1 MASIAGILVPNDY
14 NLFCNMYNGNRFPVP
29 GPTGGTGAT
38 GATGPVGVTGATGAT
53 GNVGLTGPSGAPA
66 GPTGGVTGP
75 VGPTNTLTASNLHA
89 TTGMYSGF
97 SKTTSIANFNG
108 RIVSLPNPQ
117 NLASYTVQ
125 VNIQGLSSANII
137 YGANYYLTYQVNV
150 AGAAV
155 DSTFTYQQLFATN
168 FPSNGLVP
176 VCQGG
181 SVGINGGGT
190 DFINWTTTWDICAS
204 T

>member
-1 MASIAGILVPNDY
+1 MSSIAAILVPNND
-14 NLFCNMYNGNRFPVP
+14 NLFCARFNGNTFPVQ
-29 GPTGGTGAT
+29 GPTGATGTT

-66 GPTGGVTGP
+66 GPTGSQTGP
-75 VGPTNTLTASNLHA
+75 VGPTNTLTASNLNA
-89 TTGMYSGF
+89 VTGMYSGF
-97 SKTTSIANFNG
+97 SKTTSIANYNG
-108 RIVSLPNPQ
+108 RLVALPNPQ
-117 NLASYTVQ
+117 DLCSCTVQ
-125 VNIQGLSSANII
+125 LNIQGLSSANTI
-137 YGANYYLTYQVNV
+137 YGANWYLTYQVNI
-150 AGAAV
+150 AGSAV

-168 FPSNGLVP
+168 FPSNGLLP

-181 SVGINGGGT
+181 TVGVVGGGT